1 MATTSTD
8 TNVSQLVINKMTKAE
23 YEALP
28 TKSDTELYLIPES
41 VDSSPTQNSTNPV
54 QSGGVYTALAGKQA
68 TLASQTAYTSKG
80 SATKVPQITTNALG
94 QVTGITEVTITQP
107 DVSNFIEKSN
117 TAGLVK
123 NDGTIDTST
132 YLTSHQDITGK
143 EDKMAIDSTAK
154 TASFT
159 ASVGNYYTVNIA
171 ASGSVTITLTTP
183 TDNTHISNA
192 VFLVATS
199 TSPALTFAA
208 ASGVDIYVSSSDSIE
223 ASKIYEINALWN
235 GTNWSIAAVELE
247 AQS

>member
-8 TNVSQLVINKMTKAE
+8 TNVSQLVINKMTQAE

-107 DVSNFIEKSN
+107 DIS
-117 TAGLVK
+117 
-123 NDGTIDTST
+123 
-132 YLTSHQDITGK
+132 GK

-192 VFLVATS
+192 VFLVTTS

-208 ASGVDIYVSSSDSIE
+208 ASGVDIYVSTSYSIE

-235 GTNWSIAAVELE
+235 GTNWSIASVELE

>member
-1 MATTSTD
+1 MQSNWNETD
-8 TNVSQLVINKMTKAE
+8 TNSKAFIQNK
-23 YEALP
+23 P
-28 TKSDTELYLIPES
+28 TI
-41 VDSSPTQNSTNPV
+41 
-54 QSGGVYTALAGKQA
+54 
-68 TLASQTAYTSKG
+68 
-80 SATKVPQITTNALG
+80 
-94 QVTGITEVTITQP
+94 P
-107 DVSNFIEKSN
+107 DVSNFIEKSD
-117 TAGLVK
+117 TEGLVK
-123 NDGTIDTST
+123 NNGTIDTNT
-132 YLTSHQDITGK
+132 YLTSQDITDK

-192 VFLVATS
+192 VFLVTTS
-199 TSPALTFAA
+199 TSPALTFSA
-208 ASGVDIYVSSSDSIE
+208 ASGVDIYVSSSYSIE